1 LPPEAPPHVVAGCPE
16 PRAGRRQAQR
26 PKIAGQRQRGSRST
40 KAKPIEAAFAML
52 IAAAP
57 WASAEK
63 FGRRIFREAL
73 GFRSCDGPSELHRR
87 SLAQKLV
94 KAGAN

>member
-1 LPPEAPPHVVAGCPE
+1 
-16 PRAGRRQAQR
+16 
-26 PKIAGQRQRGSRST
+26 
-40 KAKPIEAAFAML
+40 ML

-94 KAGAN
+94 KAGANQ